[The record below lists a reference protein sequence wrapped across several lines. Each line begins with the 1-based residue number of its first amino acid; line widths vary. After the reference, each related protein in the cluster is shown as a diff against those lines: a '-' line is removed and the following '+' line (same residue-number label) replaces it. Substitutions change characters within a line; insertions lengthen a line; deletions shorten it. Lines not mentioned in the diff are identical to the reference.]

1 MSYPPSF
8 AQNLLS
14 NENVAFIAGL
24 SLGFFVCSYIPSPAL
39 LKSELSEL
47 HKKRK
52 AESASDEPSKTSEN
66 IDKSSARDLTVS
78 SVEDCMNDECGE
90 TCERCHFIKCFDLDP
105 SRGSMD
111 TGLMVV
117 EMPSFRVLHINYELQ
132 KFLQL
137 PFDVNMWQYVPDA
150 CCLRQALLMQHHDRQ
165 VSLNCVQNAQETM
178 IMSYRGT
185 SLRVKVIA
193 KKLEIDKQIGS
204 DKEVY
209 SLLFNGILF

>member
-39 LKSELSEL
+39 FKSESSEL

-52 AESASDEPSKTSEN
+52 SESAFDEPPETIQN
-66 IDKSSARDLTVS
+66 NDTSSARDLNMS
-78 SVEDCMNDECGE
+78 LVEDCMNDKCGE
-90 TCERCHFIKCFDLDP
+90 TCESCHFIKCFDLDP

-165 VSLNCVQNAQETM
+165 ESLNCVENARETM
-178 IMSYRGT
+178 IMSYHGT

-193 KKLEIDKQIGS
+193 KKLEIGKEIGS
-204 DKEVY
+204 DKQVY
-209 SLLFNGILF
+209 SLLFNGL